1 MTANNSSTQTSPLG
15 GFRLHDL
22 QILNWGTFDGQIWSL
37 NAQGGNSLL
46 TGNIGSGK
54 STLVDGLTTLLVP
67 TRKLAFNK
75 AAGADEKERNFES
88 YYHGYYTSVQ
98 DVTGKAKSIG
108 LREKQHYSVILGQFY
123 SQSRDEWISLAQI
136 FWMKPDEHKAKRLF
150 VVAQKPITIAREFT
164 DFGTKILDLRKR
176 LRKDEQIELFDSFGP
191 YQQSFSKLLGLSA
204 DGKALELFNQT
215 ISMKSVGSVTE
226 FVRNNMLSTPDIE
239 AQVSELERNYDDLKR
254 MHDAVVNAR
263 LKVDL
268 LTPVD
273 KYGSQTLEAEQEK
286 QHFEQSREL
295 TDAFMAD
302 IAVPLYQ
309 RRIDQTHLKHQH
321 TEQEIQ
327 HIENQERTENLDLKQ
342 IEQDIASSGGHR
354 LQQLANQIDDNHKQ
368 HEQRKQ
374 HHQDYL
380 KLVNALE
387 LNEFLSVEQFI
398 SNIAEAKNK
407 AAEFQTQLDD
417 NENFTDKLKLKLNQK
432 KQSQNQISDELTAL
446 TKRASNIPAKQLQ
459 IRERICEAL
468 DLKESQLPFVG
479 ELLQVKS
486 DQQQWQGVIER
497 VLHNFALSLVVS
509 ESHYN
514 ELNHYINKTHLGG
527 KLVYFR
533 ATEDVRLIDER
544 PSADQLPAKIIIKPD
559 TPHYAWLQNQL
570 HQRFTYQCCEE
581 LSQFKRFDRAIT
593 PLGLIKSSKTR
604 HEKDDRH
611 NINDKSRYVL
621 GWSNKEKIE
630 LLDAELNSLKRSEKQ
645 VKAELQQKKFLHQE
659 LQELNR
665 HALNLSEF
673 NPDFEL
679 LNHLEIS
686 KRIEQL
692 QQERQQLMSADSQL
706 AELEK
711 QKQNIEHSL
720 VELQKQRKEKLILQG
735 GLEQELKQFEQLLE
749 ASQQVAIELKDAEPD
764 KIASLQ
770 QLFEQYGTS
779 KGLRIDMLA
788 NQTSL
793 LRQKLNQKIHHLQE
807 KRSKKEQQMALAM
820 REFANQ
826 FPNDCTELDASL
838 PALNEYRLLLSKLVE
853 EDLPRHEQRFKD
865 MLNRDTIRSM
875 ALFRSQ
881 LDKQEEEILA
891 RIQLINRSLLQL
903 DYQNGTYIEIDA
915 INSGDVEI
923 REFKQRLKQCVEYS
937 SDDNLYSEQKF
948 EQVKSLIEQLRNEPK
963 WTQKVVDVRFWF
975 LFNVVERYREDN
987 SEKECYSDSG
997 GKSGGQKEKLAYSI
1011 LAAAI
1016 LLQYQLVSDQ
1026 AQSTKKRQFNLV
1038 VIDEAFARGSKD
1050 STRFGLELFKK
1061 LGLQLLLVTPLQ
1073 KLDVIEHYVQNVHF
1087 VDQNNN
1093 RSILLNMTIEEYQD
1107 KLKQHQ
1113 ELQKYATMLK
1123 TDESAEQIRL

>member
-1 MTANNSSTQTSPLG
+1 MQNNTTTDASALG

-22 QILNWGTFDGQIWSL
+22 QALNWGTFDGQIWNLFS
-37 NAQGGNSLL
+37 QGGNSLL

-75 AAGADEKERNFES
+75 AAGAEDKERTFES
-88 YYHGYYTSVQ
+88 YYHGYYTSQ
-98 DVTGKAKSIG
+98 QNNSGKAQAIG
-108 LREKQHYSVILGQFY
+108 LRDKQHYSVLLAQFY
-123 SQSRDEWISLAQI
+123 SKNRDEWITLAQV
-136 FWMKPDEHKAKRLF
+136 FWIKPDEHKAKRLF
-150 VVAQKPITIAREFT
+150 VIGQKPLTISREFT

-176 LRKDEQIELFDSFGP
+176 LRKDEHIEIFDSFGP
-191 YQQSFSKLLGLSA
+191 YQQHFSKLLGLSA

-268 LTPVD
+268 LKPVD
-273 KYGSQTLEAEQEK
+273 QYGGQALEAEQQK
-286 QHFEQSREL
+286 HHFEQSREL
-295 TDAFMAD
+295 TDAFMAS
-302 IAVPLYQ
+302 IALPLYQ
-309 RRIDQTHLKHQH
+309 KRIEKTQLKYRH

-327 HIENQERTENLDLKQ
+327 QVETNERTENLNLKQ
-342 IEQDIASSGGHR
+342 IEQDIASSGGQR
-354 LQQLANQIDDNHKQ
+354 LQQLSHQIDDNRKQ
-368 HEQRKQ
+368 YEQRKQ
-374 HHQDYL
+374 QHQDYQR
-380 KLVNALE
+380 LVQALG
-387 LNEFLSVEQFI
+387 LNEFLSPEQFI
-398 SNIAEAKNK
+398 ENIAEAKNK
-407 AAEFQTQLDD
+407 AEEYQAELEQHEQKADQ
-417 NENFTDKLKLKLNQK
+417 LKLQVNQQQLAQNKL
-432 KQSQNQISDELTAL
+432 IDELTAL
-446 TKRASNIPAKQLQ
+446 KKRASNIPARQLQ
-459 IRERICEAL
+459 IREKICDAL
-468 DLKESQLPFVG
+468 DLDESQLPFVG

-497 VLHNFALSLVVS
+497 VMHNFALSIVVP
-509 ESHYN
+509 EQHYDSIN
-514 ELNHYINKTHLGG
+514 RYINQTHLGG

-533 ATEDVRLIDER
+533 ADDNISLANEQPSTE
-544 PSADQLPAKIIIKPD
+544 QLPAKVIIKPD
-559 TPHYAWLQNQL
+559 TPHYAWLQNELQK
-570 HQRFTYQCCEE
+570 RFNYQCCEA
-581 LSQFKRFDRAIT
+581 LAQFRRFDKAIT

-611 NINDKSRYVL
+611 NINDKSRYIL

-630 LLDAELNSLKRSEKQ
+630 LLDAELSHLHRSEKQ
-645 VKAELQQKKFLHQE
+645 INMALIQLKSISKEL
-659 LQELNR
+659 LQR
-665 HALNLSEF
+665 HRQALNLSEF
-673 NPDFEL
+673 HPDFER
-679 LNHLEIS
+679 LNHLDTS

-692 QQERQQLMSADSQL
+692 EHERHQLMSADNQL
-706 AELEK
+706 AALEK
-711 QKQNIEHSL
+711 HKQEIEQL
-720 VELQKQRKEKLILQG
+720 LIQFQQQRKDKLLEQG
-735 GLEQELKQFEQLLE
+735 GLTQELKQLE
-749 ASQQVAIELKDAEPD
+749 LSLENITQTVAELSNANPENVT
-764 KIASLQ
+764 SLQ
-770 QLFEQYGTS
+770 QLFEQYGAS
-779 KGLRIDMLA
+779 KGLRIEMLA
-788 NQTSL
+788 NQTTL
-793 LRQKLNQKIHHLQE
+793 LRQKLNQKIQHLQE

-838 PALNEYRLLLSKLVE
+838 QALDEYRAILIKLVE
-853 EDLPRHEQRFKD
+853 EDLPRHEQRFKE

-915 INSGDVEI
+915 INSGDVDI

-1016 LLQYQLVSDQ
+1016 LLQYQLVSEQ
-1026 AQSTKKRQFNLV
+1026 VQSNASKNVNL
-1038 VIDEAFARGSKD
+1038 
-1050 STRFGLELFKK
+1050 T
-1061 LGLQLLLVTPLQ
+1061 
-1073 KLDVIEHYVQNVHF
+1073 
-1087 VDQNNN
+1087 
-1093 RSILLNMTIEEYQD
+1093 
-1107 KLKQHQ
+1107 
-1113 ELQKYATMLK
+1113 
-1123 TDESAEQIRL
+1123 